1 MKKLMIVTLMAVA
14 ALTASAQRRS
24 STTRR
29 GAVGADGGAAVAQ
42 GKDARVQITRKAQV
56 RSASLLSAPSANG
69 NTNLGKVFKKP
80 RQWIVPELEY
90 QTAADWQDELMFT
103 WHILLD
109 AKTAKQPDKPSKDK
123 EPVARYSYYTVA
135 VRYVNIP
142 KGSHAASGYSYYTVA
157 VRYVNVPKGS
167 HAASVVLPPSVLE
180 RYGEPA
186 AIAVVIT
193 NKEGDILDGQN
204 EGAETVV
211 GKKLAEKWWENA
223 DQVMSAKD
231 SKGTPLIARRQGLLD
246 RSKTIFALIN
256 PDDYEMVQQ

>member
-123 EPVARYSYYTVA
+123 EPMARYSYYTVA

-142 KGSHAASGYSYYTVA
+142 KGSHAASA
-157 VRYVNVPKGS
+157 
-167 HAASVVLPPSVLE
+167 VLPPSVLE
-180 RYGEPA
+180 RFGEPA

-231 SKGTPLIARRQGLLD
+231 AKGTPLIARRQGLLD
-246 RSKTIFALIN
+246 RSKTIFALVN
-256 PDDYEMVQQ
+256 PDDYEMFQ

>member
-42 GKDARVQITRKAQV
+42 GKDARVLVTRKAQV
-56 RSASLLSAPSANG
+56 RSSSLLSAPSANG
-69 NTNLGKVFKKP
+69 TTNLGKVFKKP

-90 QTAADWQDELMFT
+90 QTSADWQDELLFT

-135 VRYVNIP
+135 VRYVNI
-142 KGSHAASGYSYYTVA
+142 
-157 VRYVNVPKGS
+157 PKGS

-246 RSKTIFALIN
+246 RSKTIFALVN

>member
-24 STTRR
+24 TTRR
-29 GAVGADGGAAVAQ
+29 AAVGADGGAAVAQ
-42 GKDARVQITRKAQV
+42 GKDARVQITRKAQI

-69 NTNLGKVFKKP
+69 TTNLGKVFKKP

-142 KGSHAASGYSYYTVA
+142 KGSHAAS
-157 VRYVNVPKGS
+157 
-167 HAASVVLPPSVLE
+167 VVLPPSVLE
-180 RYGEPA
+180 RFGEPA

-193 NKEGDILDGQN
+193 NKEGDILEGQN

-231 SKGTPLIARRQGLLD
+231 GKGTPLIARRQGLQD
-246 RSKTIFALIN
+246 RSKTIFALVN

>member
-1 MKKLMIVTLMAVA
+1 MKRLMIVSLMAVA

-42 GKDARVQITRKAQV
+42 GKDARVLITRKAQV
-56 RSASLLSAPSANG
+56 RSSCLLSAPAVNG

-109 AKTAKQPDKPSKDK
+109 AKTAKSPDKPSKDK
-123 EPVARYSYYTVA
+123 EPVSRYSYYTVA
-135 VRYVNIP
+135 VRYANI
-142 KGSHAASGYSYYTVA
+142 
-157 VRYVNVPKGS
+157 PKGS

-186 AIAVVIT
+186 AVAVVIT

-204 EGAETVV
+204 EGAEAVV
-211 GKKLAEKWWENA
+211 GKKLADKWWENA
-223 DQVMSAKD
+223 DQVLSAKD
-231 SKGTPLIARRQGLLD
+231 SKGTPLITRRQGLQD
-246 RSKTIFALIN
+246 RSKTIFALVN

>member
-1 MKKLMIVTLMAVA
+1 MKRLIIISMMAA
-14 ALTASAQRRS
+14 AVFAANAQTRR

-29 GAVGADGGAAVAQ
+29 GATGADGGAAVAQ
-42 GKDARVQITRKAQV
+42 GKDARVLITRKAQV
-56 RSASLLSAPSANG
+56 RSACLLSAPSANG

-80 RQWIVPELEY
+80 RLWIVPELEY

-109 AKTAKQPDKPSKDK
+109 SKTAKTPDKPSKDK
-123 EPVARYSYYTVA
+123 EPVPRYSYYT
-135 VRYVNIP
+135 
-142 KGSHAASGYSYYTVA
+142 AS

-186 AIAVVIT
+186 AIAVVIS
-193 NKEGDILDGQN
+193 NKEGDVLDGQN
-204 EGAETVV
+204 EGADAVV
-211 GKKLAEKWWENA
+211 GKKLADKWWENS

-231 SKGTPLIARRQGLLD
+231 KAGTPLIARRQGLLD
-246 RSKTIFALIN
+246 RSKTIFALVN
-256 PDDYEMVQQ
+256 ADDYEMVQQ

>member
-14 ALTASAQRRS
+14 ALTASAQRRR
-24 STTRR
+24 TTRR
-29 GAVGADGGAAVAQ
+29 AAVGADGGAAVAQ
-42 GKDARVQITRKAQV
+42 GKDANVQITRKAQV

-135 VRYVNIP
+135 VRYANI
-142 KGSHAASGYSYYTVA
+142 
-157 VRYVNVPKGS
+157 PKGS

-180 RYGEPA
+180 RFGEPA

-231 SKGTPLIARRQGLLD
+231 AKGTPLIARRQGLLD
-246 RSKTIFALIN
+246 RSKTIFALVN

>member
-109 AKTAKQPDKPSKDK
+109 AKTAKSPDKPSKDK

-142 KGSHAASGYSYYTVA
+142 KGSHAAS
-157 VRYVNVPKGS
+157 
-167 HAASVVLPPSVLE
+167 VVLPPSVLE
-180 RYGEPA
+180 RFGEPA
-186 AIAVVIT
+186 AVAVVIT

-223 DQVMSAKD
+223 DQVLSAKD
-231 SKGTPLIARRQGLLD
+231 AKGTPLIARRQGLLD
-246 RSKTIFALIN
+246 RSKTIFALVN

>member
-1 MKKLMIVTLMAVA
+1 MKRLIIVSMMAAIVFA
-14 ALTASAQRRS
+14 ANAQTRR
-24 STTRR
+24 STTRK
-29 GAVGADGGAAVAQ
+29 GAMGVDGGAAVAQ
-42 GKDARVQITRKAQV
+42 GKDARVLITRKAQI

-109 AKTAKQPDKPSKDK
+109 AKTAKTPDRPSKDK
-123 EPVARYSYYTVA
+123 EPVSRYSYYT
-135 VRYVNIP
+135 
-142 KGSHAASGYSYYTVA
+142 AS

-186 AIAVVIT
+186 AIAVVIS
-193 NKEGDILDGQN
+193 NKEGDVLDGQN
-204 EGAETVV
+204 EGADAVF
-211 GKKLAEKWWENA
+211 GKKLAEKWWENS

-231 SKGTPLIARRQGLLD
+231 KSGTPLIARRQGLLD
-246 RSKTIFALIN
+246 RSKTIFALVN
-256 PDDYEMVQQ
+256 ADDYEMVQQ

>member
-1 MKKLMIVTLMAVA
+1 MKKLMIVTLVAVA
-14 ALTASAQRRS
+14 ALAASAQQKR

-42 GKDARVQITRKAQV
+42 GKDARVQIMRKAQV
-56 RSASLLSAPSANG
+56 RSASLLGAPSASG
-69 NTNLGKVFKKP
+69 STNLGKVFKKP

-109 AKTAKQPDKPSKDK
+109 AKSAKQADKPSKDK
-123 EPVARYSYYTVA
+123 EPVSRYSYYT
-135 VRYVNIP
+135 
-142 KGSHAASGYSYYTVA
+142 AS

-211 GKKLAEKWWENA
+211 GKKLADKWWENS

-231 SKGTPLIARRQGLLD
+231 GKGTPLITRRQGLVD
-246 RSKTIFALIN
+246 RSKTIFALVN